1 MDLKD
6 IYDKEGIA
14 GLTSIA
20 DTVGCS
26 AKYLY
31 QCATE
36 RRCPS
41 PAMARKLI
49 AADSRLSFDD
59 MYRQG
64 AEK

>member
-1 MDLKD
+1 MNLQD
-6 IYDKEGIA
+6 IYQQEGPEGLDKLA
-14 GLTSIA
+14 A
-20 DTVGCS
+20 AAACNP
-26 AKYLY
+26 KYLY
-31 QCATE
+31 QCATG